1 MNKTRYVMSWG
12 ISLQMMIFSEIMAR
26 SNTGETTPAEMVHA
40 LPAMLASSWAMNFKG
55 NDARQAWTVVGST
68 PSLVLVWFAD
78 GRESE
83 DIIEQNGTY
92 VPNHLRCQSAFFMDV
107 RNALDAVENYVLKGI
122 LPENTM
128 PPGHLT
134 TLIG

>member
-12 ISLQMMIFSEIMAR
+12 ISLQMLIFSEIMAN
-26 SNTGETTPAEMVHA
+26 SNTGETQPDQMVHA
-40 LPAMLASSWAMNFKG
+40 LPAMLASRWAMNFKG
-55 NDARQAWTVVGST
+55 NDTHQAWAVSGSE
-68 PSLVLVWFAD
+68 PNLVLVWFAD
-78 GRESE
+78 GHESG

-92 VPNHLRCQSAFFMDV
+92 VPNHLRCRSAFFMDV
-107 RNALDAVENYVLKGI
+107 RNALDAVENYVLRGV